1 VTLGSQEGNDR
12 WAAFFSRPAVKLI
25 VILAA
30 WGYAHH
36 FFAGIRYLLLD
47 LHIGIAKAPSR
58 ASAVVVLA
66 LGFLAALA
74 FAWCIW

>member
-1 VTLGSQEGNDR
+1 MGRFLLASRREVDR
-12 WAAFFSRPAVKLI
+12 DPRGVGLRASLLR
-25 VILAA
+25 
-30 WGYAHH
+30 
-36 FFAGIRYLLLD
+36 GIRYLLLD